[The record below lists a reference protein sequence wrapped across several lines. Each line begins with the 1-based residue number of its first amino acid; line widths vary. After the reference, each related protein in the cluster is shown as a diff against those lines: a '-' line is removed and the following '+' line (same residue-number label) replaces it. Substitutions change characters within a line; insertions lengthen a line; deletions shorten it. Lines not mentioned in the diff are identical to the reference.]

1 MTTLKVTVKRPKS
14 DGLYTVYIRVT
25 HARKSVYINT
35 NKVVDA
41 AHISDSGEPTD
52 PVVKE
57 HCSRLVREYMDRLNR
72 VDTTA
77 WDVKE
82 VLEYLQ
88 ETNQDVCFS
97 EYAREFIRKMAND
110 GHERNAKNY
119 KLAVNHLER
128 FVGSNKVMFSYLTSA
143 VLTHWLEYLSKTNR
157 AKEMYPT
164 CVRQIFKKALVE
176 FNDDERGICRIKF
189 NPWLKVQI
197 G

>member
-72 VDTTA
+72 LGREGSAGVFARDQSRC
-77 WDVKE
+77 
-82 VLEYLQ
+82 LLQ
-88 ETNQDVCFS
+88 RICPGVYPE
-97 EYAREFIRKMAND
+97 D
-110 GHERNAKNY
+110 G
-119 KLAVNHLER
+119 
-128 FVGSNKVMFSYLTSA
+128 
-143 VLTHWLEYLSKTNR
+143 
-157 AKEMYPT
+157 
-164 CVRQIFKKALVE
+164 Q
-176 FNDDERGICRIKF
+176 
-189 NPWLKVQI
+189 
-197 G
+197 

>member
-25 HARKSVYINT
+25 HARKSVYVNT

-72 VDTTA
+72 VDTSC
-77 WDVKE
+77 WVVKE
-82 VLEYLQ
+82 VLVYLQ
-88 ETNQDVCFS
+88 ESNQDICFS
-97 EYAREFIRKMAND
+97 DYAREFIRKIASD

-119 KLAVNHLER
+119 RL
-128 FVGSNKVMFSYLTSA
+128 
-143 VLTHWLEYLSKTNR
+143 
-157 AKEMYPT
+157 
-164 CVRQIFKKALVE
+164 
-176 FNDDERGICRIKF
+176 
-189 NPWLKVQI
+189 
-197 G
+197 

>member
-110 GHERNAKNY
+110 GHERNAKN
-119 KLAVNHLER
+119 
-128 FVGSNKVMFSYLTSA
+128 
-143 VLTHWLEYLSKTNR
+143 
-157 AKEMYPT
+157 
-164 CVRQIFKKALVE
+164 
-176 FNDDERGICRIKF
+176 
-189 NPWLKVQI
+189 
-197 G
+197 